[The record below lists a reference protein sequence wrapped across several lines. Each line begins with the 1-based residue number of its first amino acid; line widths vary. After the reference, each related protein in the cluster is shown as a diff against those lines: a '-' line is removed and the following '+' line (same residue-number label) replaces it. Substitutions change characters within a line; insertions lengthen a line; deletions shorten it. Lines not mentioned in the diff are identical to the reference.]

1 MHNERK
7 ERSNPALVLV
17 ILFVAAALLLFCL
30 NFLTGPIIE
39 KNGSAQAFAPL
50 FSVMPDAKDFEVLY
64 DVNDSAASE
73 LKDVPELPL
82 DGVFS
87 TVTGAFRIQDGGAQ
101 YYGFAAR
108 SYGYSNEVMTVYYI
122 LDANGAI
129 VRMQADELIF
139 YAEYFSDYTLD
150 ESQYKAGFAGLTGD
164 TFTGEQALISGAT
177 ASSNAVAAATKDT
190 FAAYQIIQANGGENG

>member
-7 ERSNPALVLV
+7 ERSNPALVPV

-73 LKDVPELPL
+73 LKDVPETVQSVCRETSGLGYALCLSTTQGYTGEPIEFAL
-82 DGVFS
+82 AIDAEGKISGVEVTSYPETKDFGQDTYPQSFLGQDS
-87 TVTGAFRIQDGGAQ
+87 TLANVSLVAGVTYSSTAFKNAVSD
-101 YYGFAAR
+101 GFAVLV
-108 SYGYSNEVMTVYYI
+108 N
-122 LDANGAI
+122 NGLIGAG
-129 VRMQADELIF
+129 VKSDEQVLTELADRK
-139 YAEYFSDYTLD
+139 S
-150 ESQYKAGFAGLTGD
+150 
-164 TFTGEQALISGAT
+164 
-177 ASSNAVAAATKDT
+177 VV
-190 FAAYQIIQANGGENG
+190 

>member
-73 LKDVPELPL
+73 LKDVPETVQSVCRETSDLGRATPASRSNLPL
-82 DGVFS
+82 RS
-87 TVTGAFRIQDGGAQ
+87 TRR
-101 YYGFAAR
+101 AR
-108 SYGYSNEVMTVYYI
+108 FP
-122 LDANGAI
+122 AW
-129 VRMQADELIF
+129 
-139 YAEYFSDYTLD
+139 
-150 ESQYKAGFAGLTGD
+150 K
-164 TFTGEQALISGAT
+164 
-177 ASSNAVAAATKDT
+177 
-190 FAAYQIIQANGGENG
+190 